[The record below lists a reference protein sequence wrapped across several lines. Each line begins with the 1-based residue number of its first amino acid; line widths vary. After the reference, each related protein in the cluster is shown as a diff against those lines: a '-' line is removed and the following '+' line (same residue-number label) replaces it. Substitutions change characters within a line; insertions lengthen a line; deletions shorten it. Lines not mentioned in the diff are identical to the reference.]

1 MDDTTPDIQLIKMYK
16 LGNEKALEIL
26 INKYKKDVFRFI
38 YSKVKDKEIAD
49 DIFQET
55 FIKVIIALNK
65 KSYNED
71 GKFLFWIFRVANNLM
86 MDYFRMSNRRY
97 LFLKIN
103 DYSNLE
109 NKLICDYIDADEL
122 ISLEN
127 KYNIIKELIQ
137 EKLLYEQRQVL
148 ELRFGEKMSFKE
160 IALIQGVNINTALGR
175 YRYAINNLRKEIE
188 KLRQHFLSDL

>member
-1 MDDTTPDIQLIKMYK
+1 MDDTTPDIQLIKTYK

-109 NKLICDYIDADEL
+109 NNLICDYIDADEL
-122 ISLEN
+122 IRLEN

-175 YRYAINNLRKEIE
+175 YRYAINNLRKEME
-188 KLRQHFLSDL
+188 KLSYYV

>member
-1 MDDTTPDIQLIKMYK
+1 MDDTTPDIQLIKTYK

-109 NKLICDYIDADEL
+109 NNLICDYIDADEL

-175 YRYAINNLRKEIE
+175 YRYAINNLRKEME
-188 KLRQHFLSDL
+188 KLSYYV

>member
-1 MDDTTPDIQLIKMYK
+1 MDDTTPDIQLIKTYK

-109 NKLICDYIDADEL
+109 NNLICDYIDADEL

-175 YRYAINNLRKEIE
+175 YRYAINNLRKEME
-188 KLRQHFLSDL
+188 KLSYYF

>member
-1 MDDTTPDIQLIKMYK
+1 MDDTTTPDIQLIKTYK
-16 LGNEKALEIL
+16 LGDKKALEIL

-38 YSKVKDKEIAD
+38 YSKVRDREIAD

-86 MDYFRMSNRRY
+86 MDYFRLSDRRY
-97 LFLKIN
+97 LFIKIN

-109 NKLICDYIDADEL
+109 NNLTCEYIDTDEL

-127 KYNIIKELIQ
+127 KYKIIKELVQ
-137 EKLLYEQRQVL
+137 EKLLFEQRQVL
-148 ELRFGEKMSFKE
+148 ELRFREKMSFKK

-175 YRYAINNLRKEIE
+175 YRYAINKLKKEMK
-188 KLRQHFLSDL
+188 KLR

>member
-1 MDDTTPDIQLIKMYK
+1 MDDTTPDIQLIKTYK

-65 KSYNED
+65 KGYNED

-109 NKLICDYIDADEL
+109 NNLICDYIDADEL

-137 EKLLYEQRQVL
+137 EKLMYEQSQVL

-175 YRYAINNLRKEIE
+175 YRYAINNLRKEIG
-188 KLRQHFLSDL
+188 KLV